1 MNLELLLAFTLAAVL
16 IELTPGPNM
25 AYLAVVSLAEGRRA
39 GLATVTGI
47 ALGLSTIGLISAF
60 GLSEIIARSALAY
73 QVLRWSGIAFLFYLA
88 VDAWRT
94 GDEESSGKTR
104 TLSAHFRRGLITNI
118 LNPKAAAFFLTVI
131 PSFLSENGPQL
142 GQNLLFVGIYVAAA
156 TLIHAMIVMAAGTF
170 APYLTNPTT
179 ARTVRRVLAVLL
191 GLVAI
196 WFAFSTM
203 LPA

>member
-1 MNLELLLAFTLAAVL
+1 MTLELLLAFTLASVL

-39 GLATVTGI
+39 GFATVTGI
-47 ALGLSTIGLISAF
+47 ALGLSIIGLISAF
-60 GLSEIIARSALAY
+60 GLSEIIARSPSAY

-88 VDAWRT
+88 IDAWRT
-94 GDEESSGKTR
+94 GDEESSDKTR

-118 LNPKAAAFFLTVI
+118 LNPKAAVFFLTVI
-131 PSFLSENGPQL
+131 PSFLTENETHL
-142 GQNLLFVGIYVAAA
+142 GQNILLVGIYVAAA
-156 TLIHAMIVMAAGTF
+156 TLIHAVIVAAAGTF
-170 APYLTNPTT
+170 APYLTDPGT

-191 GLVAI
+191 GLVAV

-203 LPA
+203 QPV